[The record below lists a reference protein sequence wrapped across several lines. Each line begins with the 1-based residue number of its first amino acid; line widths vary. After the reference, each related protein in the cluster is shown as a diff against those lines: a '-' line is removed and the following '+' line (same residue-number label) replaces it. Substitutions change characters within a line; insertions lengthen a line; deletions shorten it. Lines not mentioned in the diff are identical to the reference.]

1 MPSSEQDKMKKANKR
16 GSHVGIIL
24 SFIIFMTFIF
34 FIFIIVAPK
43 VKTDG
48 KSSFLEHLAQNVAEN
63 TSSNLTSISIFTSGV
78 GSCFRISGFFTE
90 TSAGGNFVVKN
101 EAGKTLQSSKDG
113 SDLLLVRENTET
125 FFKFLESEEFSAGS
139 QGTLGS
145 CTALTKGSGYT
156 LGLMKTERKIFESN
170 VEELIIAY
178 ENDYNTVKEDLKVS
192 RTEDFSFALEYD
204 NGTRLFPKS
213 ANTSI
218 LQNVNVY
225 SDNFPII
232 YVNNNFE
239 TKSGF
244 LGVSLW
250 GG

>member
-1 MPSSEQDKMKKANKR
+1 MPSSGRDKMKNKV

-34 FIFIIVAPK
+34 FIFIIVAPR

-48 KSSFLEHLAQNVAEN
+48 RGGFLEALAQNVAEN
-63 TSSNLTSISIFTSGV
+63 ASANLTSVSISASGV
-78 GSCFRISGFFTE
+78 GSCFRISSFFTE
-90 TSAGGNFVVKN
+90 TGAGGNFVVKN
-101 EAGKTLQSSKDG
+101 EEGATVQSSKDG
-113 SDLLLVRENTET
+113 SDLLLVRESSET
-125 FFKFLESEEFSAGS
+125 LFKFLESEEFSTGNT
-139 QGTLGS
+139 GTLGS
-145 CTALTKGSGYT
+145 CTALTKNSGYF

-170 VEELIIAY
+170 IEELIIVY

-192 RTEDFSFALEYD
+192 RMEDFSFALEYD
-204 NGTRLFPKS
+204 NGTRIFPES
-213 ANTSI
+213 ANTSV

-232 YVNNNFE
+232 YINKNFE

-250 GG
+250 GR